1 MFLLKSVLCSL
12 FALSS
17 VSSVNAWDLSEPE
30 VNRVVRGEAEK
41 QARTA
46 LVQHYQATGHV
57 KSNFRLESSYSALKE
72 ARKSMLWFILA
83 YPALAAVFYQFDTQ
97 KGMTYFS
104 YMPHLVA
111 GLCAI
116 WGMENI
122 LRGQVELNKEQY
134 AQASALNK

>member
-17 VSSVNAWDLSEPE
+17 VSSVNAWGLSEPE

-97 KGMTYFS
+97 KRDDLFQLHAAFGCRIVCYLGNGKYS
-104 YMPHLVA
+104 S
-111 GLCAI
+111 
-116 WGMENI
+116 
-122 LRGQVELNKEQY
+122 R
-134 AQASALNK
+134 ASRIE